1 MNTFDPNSF
10 NARFAE
16 VLSEIRSIKEAAARR
31 EVLLEEIKEQVTYTN
46 GKVKT
51 LYVYKEII
59 VWVVGTLIAVVLAV
73 IARK

>member
-31 EVLLEEIKEQVTYTN
+31 EILLEEIKEQVTYTN
-46 GKVKT
+46 GKVRT
-51 LYVYKEII
+51 LYVYKQII
-59 VWVVGTLIAVVLAV
+59 VWVIGVIIAVVLAL
-73 IARK
+73 IGRK